1 MAELRIRLLGG
12 LDVEGVALRDLGSRK
27 SRTLIKVLALGRGAA
42 VSTDRIVDALWAE
55 GNDLPERPVDQVGVL
70 VSRLRRVLGS
80 DRFTRTDAGWALHV
94 DWLDVDELADQVGQ
108 ATAFLRAGRTD
119 EARAA
124 AGAALALG
132 RGELLA
138 EGPDAP
144 WVVAERTAATR
155 MAHQARSVGAEAAL
169 LSGDF
174 AEAVGLAEALMG
186 DDPYDEGAL
195 RLIMRAHAA
204 TGCPAAALAA
214 YAKVRAILGD
224 ELGVSPS
231 PETEA
236 IHEAILLADSTGAA
250 VSIGDNPGAESAPPQ
265 PAGGDSAA
273 RTLQAAAVLG
283 MGPDGMGR
291 DDMGPVGM
299 DLDLALIAGVLGIQ
313 LVDLLGHVDAAID
326 RGVLVE
332 RDGTVGFRDA
342 SVRDAIAA
350 STLLTQQELLH
361 RQAAT
366 ILAAQPNADD
376 LAVAFHAR
384 MGGDPLGASSALVR
398 AAKAAAAGSDLG
410 EASRLLDEA
419 VLLDGSHLTHV
430 ARARVRLAS
439 HDTDGAASD
448 ISLALARGGDVEALE
463 LAGWIAYYRRDHD
476 GALRFA
482 DEGAARATDERLR
495 ASCLVLAGRVRHSGG
510 ELPTAEAH
518 LTEALS
524 AAAPEIRG
532 LAQVWLGA
540 LRNHQGRPHEAEE
553 LELRATLQPE
563 RLHHPF
569 ALFHGLF
576 ARAVA
581 LGMQGRIAEALTV
594 IESTL
599 TLADRDGA
607 QGLRFRPILLNTRSW
622 LLRNVGLLGAA
633 REANEEALASDGIG
647 LLTGEPWYVAHLD
660 LADGALGAGDPDTAA
675 SLLGRID
682 DLDSWNGVMGWHQR
696 QRLGLLRARML
707 LASCDITGDIS
718 GDATGEAAA
727 LARQVAED
735 AAARGT
741 LRYRLLAEIV
751 EVEAL
756 ALGGAVID
764 HARVDAML
772 GELDM
777 LAVPEAWWLTAHVA
791 AATGVD
797 RWWDDAE
804 RRAARIVA
812 AGSHAGI
819 EGGEAVAAR
828 LAALRLTQR
837 RR

>member
-12 LDVEGVALRDLGSRK
+12 LDVEGIALRDLGSRK

-94 DWLDVDELADQVGQ
+94 DWLDLDELADQVGQ

-144 WVVAERTAATR
+144 WAVAERTAAAR
-155 MAHQARSVGAEAAL
+155 LAHQARSVRAEAAM

-174 AEAVGLAEALMG
+174 AEAVGLAETLMG

-204 TGCPAAALAA
+204 TGSPAAALAA
-214 YAKVRAILGD
+214 YAKVRAVLGD

-236 IHEAILLADSTGAA
+236 LHEAILLADPTGAA
-250 VSIGDNPGAESAPPQ
+250 VSIGDNPGAESAPPVS
-265 PAGGDSAA
+265 AGGGGAA

-283 MGPDGMGR
+283 MGRDEMGR
-291 DDMGPVGM
+291 DDM

-313 LVDLLGHVDAAID
+313 LVDLLGHVDAAVH

-350 STLLTQQELLH
+350 STLLTQQALLH

-384 MGGDPLGASSALVR
+384 MGGDPFGASSALVR

-463 LAGWIAYYRRDHD
+463 LAGWIAYYRRDHA
-476 GALRFA
+476 GALRYA
-482 DEGAARATDERLR
+482 DEGAARATDEKLR
-495 ASCLVLAGRVRHSGG
+495 ASCLVLAGRVRHSRG
-510 ELPTAEAH
+510 EFPPAEAH
-518 LTEALS
+518 LTEALA

-581 LGMQGRIAEALTV
+581 VGMQGRIAEALTV

-599 TLADRDGA
+599 ALADREGA
-607 QGLRFRPILLNTRSW
+607 QGLRFRPMLLNTRSW

-633 REANEEALASDGIG
+633 REANEEALASEGIG

-660 LADGALGAGDPDTAA
+660 LADGALAAGDPDTAA

-707 LASCDITGDIS
+707 LASCDASCDVTS
-718 GDATGEAAA
+718 DATGEAAA

-741 LRYRLLAEIV
+741 LRYQLLAEIV

-756 ALGGAVID
+756 ALGGAVVD
-764 HARVDAML
+764 HARVDAIL
-772 GELDM
+772 GELDT

-791 AATGVD
+791 AATGTD
-797 RWWDDAE
+797 RWWDAAE
-804 RRAARIVA
+804 RRAARIVV

-819 EGGEAVAAR
+819 EGGDAVAAR

-837 RR
+837 KR